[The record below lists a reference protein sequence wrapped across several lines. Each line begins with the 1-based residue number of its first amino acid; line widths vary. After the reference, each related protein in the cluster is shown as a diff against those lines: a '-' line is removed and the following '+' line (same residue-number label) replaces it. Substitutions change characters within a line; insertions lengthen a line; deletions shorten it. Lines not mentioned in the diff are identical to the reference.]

1 MTWHPTDPDLIAV
14 AYGFLDEE
22 DQTRS
27 RGLVACWTIANLE
40 HPTRIFSFNS
50 PVCKVSFAELQN
62 YLAVGLYNGEIS
74 GKNRSQ
80 RKLIIINFSVMNIKA
95 KNSMLNTVDSQGKH
109 MGPVWGLQWIKV
121 RCDSM
126 ISNPSKF

>member
-1 MTWHPTDPDLIAV
+1 MVVNHVTWHPTDPDLIAV

-62 YLAVGLYNGEIS
+62 YLAVGLYSGEIS
-74 GKNRSQ
+74 GE
-80 RKLIIINFSVMNIKA
+80 KL
-95 KNSMLNTVDSQGKH
+95 SQGLIH
-109 MGPVWGLQWIKV
+109 NNYFSSYQYQG
-121 RCDSM
+121 
-126 ISNPSKF
+126 